1 MYRVKEIFKSI
12 QGEGFF
18 SGKKAIFLRFSGC
31 NLWNGKEKDRFK
43 AICKFCDTDFLGV
56 NGPNGGVYNLR
67 DLISKVL
74 MTWNSVFSLEKKFIV
89 LTGGEPLLQVDLA
102 LIKEL
107 KKKNFFIAIET
118 NGTINTR
125 LKFDWVTVSP
135 KENSKWILKK
145 GDELKIVYPQTKLDL
160 RTALTLN
167 FQYFFLQPKNDRNFR
182 INFVKTINYCK
193 SHRPWFPSF
202 QLHKSLGIN

>member
-1 MYRVKEIFKSI
+1 MYRVKEIFQSI

-18 SGKKAIFLRFSGC
+18 SGKKAIFVRFSGC
-31 NLWNGKEKDRFK
+31 NLWNGEKKDRFK

-56 NGPNGGVYNLR
+56 NGINGGVYNLR

-74 MTWNSVFSLEKKFIV
+74 VMWNSVFSLEKKFIV

-118 NGTINTR
+118 NGTIDTR
-125 LKFDWVTVSP
+125 LKFDWLTVSP

-160 RTALTLN
+160 RNALKLN
-167 FQYFFLQPKNDRNFR
+167 FQYFFLQPKNDQNFR

-193 SHRPWFPSF
+193 SHRPWFPSL

>member
-1 MYRVKEIFKSI
+1 MYRVKEIFQSI

-74 MTWNSVFSLEKKFIV
+74 MMWNSAFSLEKKFIV

-160 RTALTLN
+160 RNALKLN
-167 FQYFFLQPKNDRNFR
+167 FQYFFLQPKNDQNFR

-193 SHRPWFPSF
+193 SHRPWFPSL

>member
-118 NGTINTR
+118 NGTIDTR
-125 LKFDWVTVSP
+125 LKFDWLTVSP

-193 SHRPWFPSF
+193 SHRPWFPSL